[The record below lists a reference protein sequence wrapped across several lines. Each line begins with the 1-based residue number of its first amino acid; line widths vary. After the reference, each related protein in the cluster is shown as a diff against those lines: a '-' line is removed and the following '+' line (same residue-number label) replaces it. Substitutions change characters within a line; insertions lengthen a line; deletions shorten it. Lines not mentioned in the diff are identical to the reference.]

1 MSLFH
6 AAQFKSNDGKITV
19 FSDGAVG
26 IPKRMRVIP
35 PTDIVD
41 IAVEDGEAL
50 RERVTVTRILAVGV
64 FAWALK
70 KKSGGTKFLLIET
83 VDDAHLY
90 ELNAKHYKEA
100 RSFAAKA
107 MTIVRKGQAAAAEEA
122 AREEARKAEEPAPAP
137 EPTAP
142 TEDAADDVEPAPK
155 RWWQKTLGDLINE
168 RRARKGKAPIN
179 FNAA

>member
-19 FSDGAVG
+19 FSNGSVG

-90 ELNAKHYKEA
+90 ELKAKYYKEA

-107 MTIVRKGQAAAAEEA
+107 MTIIRKGQAAAAEEA
-122 AREEARKAEEPAPAP
+122 AREEARKAEEPEPAP
-137 EPTAP
+137 EPT
-142 TEDAADDVEPAPK
+142 EDAAVDVEPTPK
-155 RWWQKTLGDLINE
+155 RWWQKTTGDLINE
-168 RRARKGKAPIN
+168 RRAKKGKAPIN